1 MDVLKNNRT
10 LLLIEG
16 ILITLLGFVA
26 VALPTISTLSTELFI
41 GWFILFGGCVQ
52 AYRAFKNRNQEGV
65 ALTLATS
72 ILYIVFGLLLLIFP
86 IEGVISLTLLL
97 IFFFIIDGLAK
108 IYLGVRWRHSRRWSL
123 LVLNGVLSLIMAA
136 IIISGWPGTAFWV
149 LGLLVGINLIFFG
162 ITLAFFAY
170 AIPKKDA

>member
-16 ILITLLGFVA
+16 ILISLLGFA
-26 VALPTISTLSTELFI
+26 TAALPTISTLSTELFI
-41 GWFILFGGCVQ
+41 GWFILFGGLIQ
-52 AYRAFKNRNQEGV
+52 AYRSIKNRNEEGF

-86 IEGVISLTLLL
+86 VQGVISLTLLL
-97 IFFFIIDGLAK
+97 TLFFILDGIAK
-108 IYLGVRWRHSRRWSL
+108 IYLGFQWRHSKRWGL
-123 LVLNGVLSLIMAA
+123 LVLNGVISLIMAG
-136 IIISGWPGTAFWV
+136 IIIAGWPGTAFWV

-162 ITLAFFAY
+162 VTLAVFAY
-170 AIPKKDA
+170 AIPKTDV